1 MHEYLVF
8 VWRMCRLLDDGGF
21 VLFFGE
27 LCLSGCFC
35 CFFLQVLPLFGDK
48 IGFLDIFLYLR
59 TM

>member
-35 CFFLQVLPLFGDK
+35 CFFSTGVTAFWG
-48 IGFLDIFLYLR
+48 
-59 TM
+59 